1 MVVQLSCMPQCLN
14 DKRTPRG
21 MAVSIEAGITGSL
34 FGLLRRQTASS
45 ASLLG
50 IACMMFW
57 QWEESTWKRLLK

>member
-1 MVVQLSCMPQCLN
+1 
-14 DKRTPRG
+14 